1 MLLRSAPMV
10 LIMIASLGLS
20 GSASARPAR
29 AQAPASGAAEVKP
42 IRRFTPERNMVELGV
57 FGGVMVFNR
66 SHDLYAPAT
75 TPGEPIRRP
84 TADLGVRAAFFPLRF
99 LGVEAEFA
107 ALPAKY
113 AAAASGPGG
122 PGFIYGLRG
131 HAILQLPIYR
141 VVPFVL
147 GGYGLMGVS
156 SASTVAGKDMDPV
169 GHLGG
174 GIKYYLNRW
183 VALRADA
190 RGYIGAQAKQWPGTA
205 GHFETLL
212 GVSVTLNRGKP
223 RPATDPDP
231 DRDGFRA
238 DDRCPTEPGVAPDGC
253 PARDADGDG
262 FMDPA
267 DRCPQQPGV
276 APDGCPAQDTDGDGF
291 TDDVDACPDV
301 AGVAPDGCP
310 PPDTDGDGIPDK
322 DDKCVQEPETRNGY
336 EDTDGCPD
344 EVPKSVTQYTGV
356 IQGIYF
362 DFNRDTIR
370 KNSAPTLDAAA
381 KIFQEFPDLRVEIT
395 GHADGIG
402 SREYNVQ
409 LSERRAEAVKRYLV
423 DNGVAADRIETRGAG
438 TDAPIDDNQSEAGR
452 AKNRRIEFK
461 ILIK

>member
-1 MLLRSAPMV
+1 
-10 LIMIASLGLS
+10 MIASLGLS
-20 GSASARPAR
+20 ASASAQPAS
-29 AQAPASGAAEVKP
+29 PASGGAEVKP

-57 FGGVMVFNR
+57 FGGVMIFNR

-84 TADLGVRAAFFPLRF
+84 TADLGIRAAYFPLRF
-99 LGVEAEFA
+99 LGVEAELA

-113 AAAASGPGG
+113 TAAASGPGG
-122 PGFIYGLRG
+122 RGFIYGLRG
-131 HAILQLPIYR
+131 HAILQLPLYR

-174 GIKYYLNRW
+174 GVKYYLNRW
-183 VALRADA
+183 VALRADV
-190 RGYIGAQAKQWPGTA
+190 RGYIGAEARQWPGTV

-223 RPATDPDP
+223 KADPDP
-231 DRDGFRA
+231 DHDGFRA
-238 DDRCPTEPGVAPDGC
+238 DDRCPTD
-253 PARDADGDG
+253 
-262 FMDPA
+262 
-267 DRCPQQPGV
+267 PGV
-276 APDGCPAQDTDGDGF
+276 APDGCPAQDSDGDGFKDPADKCPQEPGVAPDGCPAQDSDGDGF
-291 TDDVDACPDV
+291 TDDVDKCPDV

-310 PPDTDGDGIPDK
+310 PPDADGDGIPDK

-362 DFNRDTIR
+362 DFNKDTIR
-370 KNSAPTLDAAA
+370 KTSAPTLDAAA

-395 GHADGIG
+395 GHADDLG
-402 SREYNVQ
+402 SREYNIQ

-423 DNGVAADRIETRGAG
+423 GKGVAAERIETRGVG
-438 TDAPIDDNQSEAGR
+438 PDAPIDNNKSETGR

>member
-1 MLLRSAPMV
+1 MLLRSTPMV
-10 LIMIASLGLS
+10 LIMFVSLGLS
-20 GSASARPAR
+20 GSAWAKPAKP
-29 AQAPASGAAEVKP
+29 APAASADAEVKP
-42 IRRFTPERNMVELGV
+42 IRRFAPERNMVELGV
-57 FGGVMVFNR
+57 FGGVMVFSK

-122 PGFIYGLRG
+122 SSFIYGLRG

-156 SASTVAGKDMDPV
+156 SAATVAGKDMDPV

-174 GIKYYLNRW
+174 GVKYYFNRW
-183 VALRADA
+183 VALRLDL
-190 RGYIGAQAKQWPGTA
+190 RGYIGAEAKQWPGTA

-223 RPATDPDP
+223 KAAPDPDP

-238 DDRCPTEPGVAPDGC
+238 DDRCPDVAGVAPDGCPERDGDGDGFMDRADQCPQDPGVAPDGC
-253 PARDADGDG
+253 P
-262 FMDPA
+262 
-267 DRCPQQPGV
+267 V
-276 APDGCPAQDTDGDGF
+276 KDTDGDGF

-310 PPDTDGDGIPDK
+310 VKDTDGDGIPDG

-395 GHADGIG
+395 GHADGVG

-423 DNGVAADRIETRGAG
+423 EKGVAAERIETRGAG
-438 TDAPIDDNQSEAGR
+438 PDAPIDDNQSEAGR

>member
-1 MLLRSAPMV
+1 MLLRSTPMV
-10 LIMIASLGLS
+10 VLMTVLLGL
-20 GSASARPAR
+20 ADPAW
-29 AQAPASGAAEVKP
+29 AAPAKAPAKAPASAGSDVKP
-42 IRRFTPERNMVELGV
+42 IRRFAPERNMVELGV
-57 FGGVMVFNR
+57 FGGVMVFSK

-84 TADLGVRAAFFPLRF
+84 TADLGIRAAFFPLRF

-113 AAAASGPGG
+113 AATASGPGG
-122 PGFIYGLRG
+122 RGFIYGLRG
-131 HAILQLPIYR
+131 HAILQLPMYR

-147 GGYGLMGVS
+147 GGYGMMGVS
-156 SASTVAGKDMDPV
+156 SAATVAGKDLDPV

-174 GIKYYLNRW
+174 GIKYYVNRW

-205 GHFETLL
+205 GHFEALL
-212 GVSVTLNRGKP
+212 GVSVTLGRGKP
-223 RPATDPDP
+223 TAAPDPDP
-231 DRDGFRA
+231 DHDGFRA
-238 DDRCPTEPGVAPDGC
+238 DDRCPDEAGVAPDGC
-253 PARDADGDG
+253 PVKDSDGDG

-267 DRCPQQPGV
+267 DSCPQQPGV
-276 APDGCPAQDTDGDGF
+276 APDGCPDTDGDGF
-291 TDDVDACPDV
+291 ADNVDTCPAV

-310 PPDTDGDGIPDK
+310 PADTDGDGILDK
-322 DDKCVQEPETRNGY
+322 DDRCVQEPETRNGY

-356 IQGIYF
+356 IQGIFF
-362 DFNRDTIR
+362 DFNKDTIS
-370 KNSAPTLDAAA
+370 KSSSPTLDAAA

-395 GHADGIG
+395 GHADGVG
-402 SREYNVQ
+402 SHDYNVQ

-423 DNGVAADRIETRGAG
+423 GKGIAAGRIETRGAG
-438 TDAPIDDNQSEAGR
+438 PDAPIDDNQSEAGR

-461 ILIK
+461 IIIK

>member
-1 MLLRSAPMV
+1 MLLRSTPMV
-10 LIMIASLGLS
+10 VVMTVLLS
-20 GSASARPAR
+20 QAGPAWAAPAKAQASASA
-29 AQAPASGAAEVKP
+29 GTDIKP
-42 IRRFTPERNMVELGV
+42 IRRFAPERNMVELGI
-57 FGGVMVFNR
+57 FGGVMVF
-66 SHDLYAPAT
+66 SKTHDLYAPVT
-75 TPGEPIRRP
+75 TPGEQIRRP
-84 TADLGVRAAFFPLRF
+84 TADLGIRAAFFPLRF

-107 ALPAKY
+107 AMPAKY
-113 AAAASGPGG
+113 AAAASGPGGPGG

-131 HAILQLPIYR
+131 HAILQLPMYR

-147 GGYGLMGVS
+147 GGYGMMGVS
-156 SASTVAGKDMDPV
+156 SAATVAGKDLDPV

-174 GIKYYLNRW
+174 GVKYYLNRW
-183 VALRADA
+183 IALRVDM

-223 RPATDPDP
+223 TAAPDPDP

-238 DDRCPTEPGVAPDGC
+238 DDRCP
-253 PARDADGDG
+253 
-262 FMDPA
+262 
-267 DRCPQQPGV
+267 
-276 APDGCPAQDTDGDGF
+276 
-291 TDDVDACPDV
+291 DV

-310 PPDTDGDGIPDK
+310 LKDTDGDSIPDK
-322 DDKCVQEPETRNGY
+322 DDKCVHEPETRNGY

-362 DFNRDTIR
+362 DFNKDTIS

-395 GHADGIG
+395 GHADGVG

-423 DNGVAADRIETRGAG
+423 SKGVAAERIETRGAG
-438 TDAPIDDNQSEAGR
+438 PDAPIDDNQSEAGR